1 MNGIGKMLLILG
13 VFLTLTGAAIML
25 AGKLGIPFGKLPGDI
40 TYHKK
45 NVTVFFP
52 LGTMLVISLTV
63 SLILN
68 LYSRWK

>member
-1 MNGIGKMLLILG
+1 MSGIGKMLLTLG
-13 VFLTLTGAAIML
+13 VFLTLAGAALML
-25 AGKLGIPFGKLPGDI
+25 ASKLGIPFGKLPGDI

>member
-1 MNGIGKMLLILG
+1 MNGIGKMLLMLGGFFILA
-13 VFLTLTGAAIML
+13 GAALIL
-25 AGKLGIPFGKLPGDI
+25 ASNTGIPLGKLPGDI

>member
-1 MNGIGKMLLILG
+1 MSDIGKMLLTLG
-13 VFLTLTGAAIML
+13 VFLTLAGAALML

-40 TYHKK
+40 AYHRK
-45 NVTVFFP
+45 NVSVFIP

>member
-1 MNGIGKMLLILG
+1 MSDIGKMLLMLGAFLILA
-13 VFLTLTGAAIML
+13 GAALIL
-25 AGKLGIPFGKLPGDI
+25 VGKLGIPLGKLPGDI
-40 TYHKK
+40 AYHKK
-45 NVTVFFP
+45 NVTVFIP

>member
-1 MNGIGKMLLILG
+1 MSGIGKILLTLG
-13 VFLTLTGAAIML
+13 VFLTLAGAALML
-25 AGKLGIPFGKLPGDI
+25 ASKLGIPFGKLPGDI

>member
-1 MNGIGKMLLILG
+1 MNDIGKTL
-13 VFLTLTGAAIML
+13 LTLGLFLALAGAALML
-25 AGKLGIPFGKLPGDI
+25 ADKLDIPFGKLPGDI
-40 TYHKK
+40 TYQKK

-52 LGTMLVISLTV
+52 LGTMLAISLTV

>member
-1 MNGIGKMLLILG
+1 MSGIGKMLLMLG
-13 VFLTLTGAAIML
+13 VFLILAGAALML
-25 AGKLGIPFGKLPGDI
+25 VGKLGIPLGKLPGDI

-52 LGTMLVISLTV
+52 LGTMLVISIIV